1 MTELPKTALVT
12 GGSRGIGRAV
22 AKRLAA
28 DGLNVYLTYVS
39 RPEDAETTVKE
50 IEAAGGTARAFKLDA
65 SDSEAVA
72 AFFAGE
78 IKKKVQLSVLV
89 NNAGVTKDGPIIRMK
104 DDDFQKVL
112 KINLEGAFV
121 CLREAA
127 KVMTRQRE
135 GRIVN
140 ITSVVGITGN
150 AWQANYASSKAGL
163 IGLTKS
169 AAQELAQRNVSVNA
183 VAPGFIQ
190 TDMTAELPEKVVE
203 EYKTKIPLGRMGTAE
218 DVAEAVAFL
227 ASDKAAYIT
236 GQVLSVNGGM
246 HM

>member
-39 RPEDAETTVKE
+39 RPDDAETTVKE
-50 IEAAGGTARAFKLDA
+50 IEAAGGSARAFKLDA

>member
-1 MTELPKTALVT
+1 MTELLKTAFVT

-28 DGLNVYLTYVS
+28 EGLNIYLTYVS
-39 RPEDAETTVKE
+39 RPDDAQTTVDE
-50 IEAAGGTARAFKLDA
+50 IQAAGGTAKAFKLDA

-72 AFFAGE
+72 AFFAAE
-78 IKKKVQLSVLV
+78 IKNKVHLSVLV

-104 DDDFQKVL
+104 DEDFQKVL
-112 KINLEGAFV
+112 KINLEGAFI

-127 KVMTRQRE
+127 KIMTRQRQ
-135 GRIVN
+135 GSIVN

-150 AWQANYASSKAGL
+150 AWQANYAASKAGL

-169 AAQELAQRNVSVNA
+169 AAQELAQRNVTVNA
-183 VAPGFIQ
+183 VAPGFIE

-203 EYKTKIPLGRMGTAE
+203 EYKTRIPLGRMGTAA

-227 ASDKAAYIT
+227 ASDKAAYVT
-236 GQVLSVNGGM
+236 GQILSVNGGM

>member
-1 MTELPKTALVT
+1 MTELLKTAFVT

-22 AKRLAA
+22 ARRLAA

-39 RPEDAETTVKE
+39 RPDDAQATVRE
-50 IEAAGGTARAFKLDA
+50 IEAAGGTAKAFKLDA

-72 AFFAGE
+72 AFFAAE
-78 IKKKVQLSVLV
+78 IKNKVHLSVLV

-104 DDDFQKVL
+104 DEDFQKVL
-112 KINLEGAFV
+112 KVNLEGAFF

-127 KVMTRQRE
+127 KIMTRQRQ
-135 GRIVN
+135 GSIVN

-169 AAQELAQRNVSVNA
+169 AAQELAQRNVTVNA
-183 VAPGFIQ
+183 VAPGFIE

-203 EYKTKIPLGRMGTAE
+203 EYKTKIPLGRMGTAA
-218 DVAEAVAFL
+218 DVANAVAFL
-227 ASDKAAYIT
+227 ASENAAYIT